1 MLLLRK
7 IDYSLQL
14 ALACLMIL
22 SIPFFVFFG
31 FMAGLFLMGCW
42 QLLSAVSN
50 TNSFIRSGLSKEIVN
65 YWKYTGIVMASIFAC
80 FPLSTVFDPDDVQVL
95 GVAAVFAAIPLAG
108 YYLHIYHKLI
118 EALNLR
124 HELSGLTKS
133 KH

>member
-7 IDYSLQL
+7 IDYTLQL

-22 SIPFFVFFG
+22 SIPFFFFFG

-50 TNSFIRSGLSKEIVN
+50 TNSFIRSGLSKEIIN
-65 YWKYTGIVMASIFAC
+65 YWKFTGIVMASLFAC
-80 FPLSTVFDPDDVQVL
+80 FPLSTVF
-95 GVAAVFAAIPLAG
+95 G
-108 YYLHIYHKLI
+108 YYLRIYNKLI
-118 EALNLR
+118 DALKMR
-124 HELSGLTKS
+124 HELGGLIKS